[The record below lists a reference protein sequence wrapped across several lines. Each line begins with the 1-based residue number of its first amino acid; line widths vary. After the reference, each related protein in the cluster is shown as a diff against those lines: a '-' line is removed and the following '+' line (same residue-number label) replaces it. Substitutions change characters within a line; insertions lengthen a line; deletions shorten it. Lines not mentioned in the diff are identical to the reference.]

1 MKPYREILKLVWPLA
16 FGMVNNALMQFTD
29 RAFLARDSME
39 SLEAVLPA
47 TMLVGIFI
55 SFFQSAIAYSGVFVA
70 QYHGAK
76 DSASCVRC
84 YRAATLLSFVS
95 GLFMFALV
103 PVGGWI
109 FSLASPSAELLLRE
123 RTYYDICIL
132 GGFFVF
138 GQMAAAA
145 YFTGLGRTRIVFLVN
160 LIGNV
165 ANVLLDPLLI
175 FGWCGFPRLGI
186 AGAAYATVAST
197 ALQWVILVWA
207 AHRAIRG
214 ISAPG
219 GVLRISSKI
228 LRLGIPSGGYS
239 VLNTLSFTIFVFVT
253 GSVGDVAFAASNA
266 CFTVNY
272 LLIAPIE
279 GFSLGAQTLVGQA
292 CGRGDVREAVCST
305 RRTLLLALGFV
316 AIASATILIFHRP
329 ILALF
334 APDDGSSAAEFVR
347 MGRLLFVLMVAWQF
361 FDAADVVIS
370 GALKGAGDARFVFC
384 WMLVAAFLIWL
395 PLVFIVAK
403 FHNTMPA
410 LWATMVVYVVAISIG
425 SLVRWRRG
433 KWKSLDLTDGSRA
446 SNQNQRIS

>member
-1 MKPYREILKLVWPLA
+1 MKSYREILKLVWPLA
-16 FGMVNNALMQFTD
+16 LGMVNNALMQFTD

-47 TMLVGIFI
+47 TMLVGIFV

-76 DSASCVRC
+76 DPASCVRC
-84 YRAATLLSFVS
+84 YRAATLLSLVA

-109 FSLASPSAELLLRE
+109 FSLSSPSAELLARE

-138 GQMAAAA
+138 GQMAAAS
-145 YFTGLGRTRIVFLVN
+145 YFTGLGRTRIVFFVN

-165 ANVLLDPLLI
+165 ANIALDPLLI
-175 FGWCGFPRLGI
+175 FGLCGLPRLGI
-186 AGAAYATVAST
+186 AGAAYATVAAT

-219 GVLRISSKI
+219 GVWRIASKI

-239 VLNTLSFTIFVFVT
+239 VLNTLSFTVFVFVT
-253 GSVGDVAFAASNA
+253 GAVGDVAFAASNA

-279 GFSLGAQTLVGQA
+279 GFAIGAQTLVGQA
-292 CGRGDVREAVCST
+292 CGRGDVREAVQSA
-305 RRTLLLALGFV
+305 RRTLVLALGFV
-316 AIASATILIFHRP
+316 ALAAAAVLLFHRP

-334 APDDGSSAAEFVR
+334 APNDASAAAEFVR
-347 MGRLLFVLMVAWQF
+347 MGWILFVLMVAWQF
-361 FDAADVVIS
+361 FDATDVVIS

-384 WMLVAAFLIWL
+384 WMLIAAFLIWL
-395 PLVFIVAK
+395 PLVFVVAK
-403 FHNTMPA
+403 VHNTMPA
-410 LWATMVVYVVAISIG
+410 LWGTMVVYVVVISIG
-425 SLVRWRRG
+425 SLFRWRRG
-433 KWKSLDLTDGSRA
+433 KWKTFDLMDDSRTKKGGLT
-446 SNQNQRIS
+446 R